1 MLALAA
7 VGSCVGEGG
16 AISDHVVD
24 HDELTAEAD
33 GQVETLV
40 VEFAPD
46 GLRDAAARVEELLE
60 AGDEAALDEVMRE
73 THPADIA
80 ALLGVLS
87 HDLWPPLIGRLAID
101 RISDLMEELPDHLRD
116 DLAEHL
122 QPDQLTDALE
132 EMASDDAADVI
143 ADLPENVARG
153 VIQAL
158 PRQDRREVEALLAY
172 PEDTA
177 GGLMQMELV
186 SISET
191 ATVGQVVDAIR
202 SGWEDVG
209 EVFFVYVVDD
219 DDRLVG
225 VLNLGAL
232 LLAPNHRPIH
242 DLMKT
247 RIHAVNPDEDQ
258 ESVAQLFKRYD
269 LVALPVIDGDG
280 RLLGRILHDDVVDV
294 LQEEA
299 DEDIMHM
306 AGATAGEPEL
316 VYTDQLLRI
325 AGVRLPWLL
334 ATLVGLAVPAML
346 TWGFQITF
354 PHMET
359 LVPFVLVIGAMGG
372 NVGSQSAT
380 IVVRGFATGRVD
392 FQNLGH
398 FLYKE
403 LVVSTLMGIACG
415 ALSGLV
421 SHLWHGNFRLSAT
434 VAISMF
440 VAIIASAILGVLVPY
455 FFRLVNIDPA
465 IAAGPAVTTIDDIV
479 AIGIYYLVAILLIT
493 G

>member
-1 MLALAA
+1 MTDPLIDHKQLESAA
-7 VGSCVGEGG
+7 EPAG
-16 AISDHVVD
+16 DTLTVD
-24 HDELTAEAD
+24 
-33 GQVETLV
+33 
-40 VEFAPD
+40 FAPD
-46 GLRDAAARVEELLE
+46 GLRDAAAKVEELLE
-60 AGDEAALDEVMRE
+60 AGDDVALDEVMRE
-73 THPADIA
+73 AHPADLA

-87 HDLWPPLIGRLAID
+87 HDLWPPLIGRLDIA

-116 DLAEHL
+116 DFAEHL
-122 QPDQLTDALE
+122 RPDQLTDALE

-153 VIQAL
+153 VIRAL
-158 PRQDRREVEALLAY
+158 PRRDRREVETLLAY

-209 EVFFVYVVDD
+209 EIFFVYVVDD

-232 LLAPNHRPIH
+232 LLAPNDRPIH

-247 RIHAVNPDEDQ
+247 KIHAVTPDEDQ
-258 ESVAQLFKRYD
+258 ESVALLFQRYD
-269 LVALPVIDGDG
+269 LVALPVVDGGG

-316 VYTDQLLRI
+316 VYTDQLFRI

-334 ATLVGLAVPAML
+334 ATLVGLTVPAVL
-346 TWGFQITF
+346 IRSFQITF
-354 PHMET
+354 PHIDA

-398 FLYKE
+398 FLFKE
-403 LVVSTLMGIACG
+403 LVVSSLMGLACG
-415 ALSGLV
+415 VLSGLV
-421 SHLWHGNFRLSAT
+421 SMIWHGNVMLSLT
-434 VAISMF
+434 VAISMT

-455 FFRLVNIDPA
+455 FFRLVHIDPA

-493 G
+493 A

>member
-1 MLALAA
+1 MSEQPPDHTH
-7 VGSCVGEGG
+7 VEGETGSP
-16 AISDHVVD
+16 
-24 HDELTAEAD
+24 
-33 GQVETLV
+33 VETLAV
-40 VEFAPD
+40 DFAPD
-46 GLRDAAARVEELLE
+46 GLRDAASKVEDLID
-60 AGDEAALDEVMRE
+60 AGDTAALDSVVKGS
-73 THPADIA
+73 HPADLA
-80 ALLGVLS
+80 ALLGVLA
-87 HDLWPPLIGRLAID
+87 HDLWPHLLNRLKIA

-122 QPDQLTDALE
+122 HPDQLTDALE

-143 ADLPENVARG
+143 ADLPESLARG
-153 VIQAL
+153 VIKAL

-209 EVFFVYVVDD
+209 EVFFVYVVDA

-232 LLAPNHRPIH
+232 LIAPLDRPIH

-247 RIHAVNPDEDQ
+247 RIHAVTPDEDQ

-269 LVALPVIDGDG
+269 LVALPVVDGEG
-280 RLLGRILHDDVVDV
+280 RLLGRILYDDVVDV

-306 AGATAGEPEL
+306 AGATTGEPEL

-334 ATLVGLAVPAML
+334 ATLAGLAVPAVL
-346 TWGFQITF
+346 THGFQISF
-354 PHMET
+354 PHMDE

-403 LVVSTLMGIACG
+403 LVVSTLMGLACG
-415 ALSGLV
+415 VLSGLV
-421 SHLWHGNFRLSAT
+421 SQLWHGNAWLSAT

-455 FFRLVNIDPA
+455 FFRLVKIDPA

-479 AIGIYYLVAILLIT
+479 AIGIYYIVALLLIT
-493 G
+493 A